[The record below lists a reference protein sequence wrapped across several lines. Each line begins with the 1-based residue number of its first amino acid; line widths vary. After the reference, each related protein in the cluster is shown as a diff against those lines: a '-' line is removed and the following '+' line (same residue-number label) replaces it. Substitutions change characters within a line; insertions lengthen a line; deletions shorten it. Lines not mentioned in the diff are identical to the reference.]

1 MARAHQ
7 LPFLAAA
14 IAYYTFVSVVPL
26 LIVGFAVA
34 SALAGEALADRIVMA
49 VGEFLTTEASS
60 LLESALLGDSGRGG
74 VTAIGLL
81 VLLWSGLRVFRGI
94 DIAFS
99 NIYEAEETKPL
110 TRQLRDAVVVLGGIG
125 LAIGATAVVAAFLRL
140 SDTPMS
146 GLLGTLGMFVV
157 LPVVLLPLYYVF
169 PSRPVT
175 VTEALPGAVF
185 AGGGWTILGTAFGV
199 YASVAGSY
207 ELYGVLGGVLLLL
220 VWFYFAG
227 LVLLVGAALNVV
239 IADRTRY

>member
-1 MARAHQ
+1 MPSVPSR
-7 LPFLAAA
+7 PD
-14 IAYYTFVSVVPL
+14 IGVSESRRNVATT
-26 LIVGFAVA
+26 AVA
-34 SALAGEALADRIVMA
+34 P
-49 VGEFLTTEASS
+49 
-60 LLESALLGDSGRGG
+60 
-74 VTAIGLL
+74 
-81 VLLWSGLRVFRGI
+81 
-94 DIAFS
+94 IARP
-99 NIYEAEETKPL
+99 IPPRT
-110 TRQLRDAVVVLGGIG
+110 I
-125 LAIGATAVVAAFLRL
+125 TAVVAAFLRL
-140 SDTPMS
+140 SNTPMS

>member
-26 LIVGFAVA
+26 LIVGFAVT
-34 SALAGEALADRIVMA
+34 SALAGEALANRIVMA

-99 NIYEAEETKPL
+99 NIYDAEETKPL

-140 SDTPMS
+140 SNTPMS